1 VRALDVC
8 AGAAGGWTLGLHR
21 AGIETVAACEVIPW
35 RRDLYAAN
43 FPNVRLYHDLG
54 TLDAA
59 TLRRDRVGIIDL
71 LAGSPPCKEYSD
83 IGRGRGLD
91 ADDLFLQ
98 FVRLAGE
105 LRPRW
110 VAAENSHF
118 LKTRGYDRIADA
130 LGQVGYACWPLVVEA
145 RMLGARHGRP
155 RAVVLAA
162 DLSREQ
168 GRPARLARPD
178 GHLGRDPCPWARPHG
193 SDGTGPSE
201 LLLGPAGT
209 QPVGRHLREYDGVPA
224 GVAEQAREAYG
235 DAVLPQLTEAVGRA
249 ILATE
254 AALCP

>member
-21 AGIETVAACEVIPW
+21 AGIETVAACELIPW

-43 FPNVRLYHDLG
+43 FPNVRLYDDLV

-59 TLRRDRVGIIDL
+59 TLRRDRVGVIDL

-110 VAAENSHF
+110 IAAENSHF
-118 LKTRGYDRIADA
+118 LKTRGYDRIAGA
-130 LGQVGYACWPLVVEA
+130 LEAHGYTCWPFVVRA
-145 RMLGARHGRP
+145 RDLGARHGRP
-155 RAVVLAA
+155 RVVILAA
-162 DLSREQ
+162 DLSRPQ
-168 GRPARLARPD
+168 GRPARLAWPHRDVGPVPD
-178 GHLGRDPCPWARPHG
+178 GAIGRFARYAGERLGPV
-193 SDGTGPSE
+193 GTGS
-201 LLLGPAGT
+201 LGCS
-209 QPVGRHLREYDGVPA
+209 LREYDRVPS
-224 GVAEQAREAYG
+224 GLAEQCREAYG
-235 DAVLPQLTEAVGRA
+235 DAVLPQLTETIGRA